1 MSGKFAVCEIANYG
15 MKMRRGIRVAQEEEE
30 ERGRARAGKFNLCKP
45 RREENKVEEELQSSK
60 SATSKTAS
68 YGMKMRR
75 GTRKGKGGK
84 EERGRARVA
93 KLGFANNKEIK
104 GPKGIKEQAL
114 SPLDHSIFSLHGE
127 FMSCCSI
134 LHRDLILVKTI
145 IPHH

>member
-1 MSGKFAVCEIANYG
+1 
-15 MKMRRGIRVAQEEEE
+15 
-30 ERGRARAGKFNLCKP
+30 
-45 RREENKVEEELQSSK
+45 
-60 SATSKTAS
+60 
-68 YGMKMRR
+68 MKMRR

-134 LHRDLILVKTI
+134 LHRDLSLAPIIILY
-145 IPHH
+145 H